1 MNPNANP
8 ENEPFPHALVRA
20 SRSVRYAAT
29 AALVLLAFFLL
40 AETINAFQGVFTFT
54 SPNTSTI
61 TVTGEGTATAVPD
74 TATITFSVQ
83 QTAAD
88 VATAQTAL
96 TKKINDALASVK
108 AAGISSD
115 DVTTTNFTVSPHYTT
130 PSCPPG
136 VMCPNTNSTITGYDV
151 SEDVSVNVHDTS
163 KVATVLDGLAKAGV
177 SNVSGP
183 DFVVGDTQAVEAQAR
198 AKAIQNAQKDAQVL
212 ATQLHMH
219 LGKVTDF
226 EDTTDSGG
234 NPRPMMAAAGV
245 ASAPDQATPTIP
257 VGQNTY
263 TKDVSI
269 TYEVH

>member
-1 MNPNANP
+1 MNSDFNSHTNSQTDSNT
-8 ENEPFPHALVRA
+8 ESFPHALVRA

-29 AALVLLAFFLL
+29 GALVLLAIFLL
-40 AETINAFQGVFTFT
+40 AESISAFQGAFTFT
-54 SPNTSTI
+54 NPNALTI

-74 TATITFSVQ
+74 TATISFSVDE
-83 QTAAD
+83 TAAD
-88 VATAQTAL
+88 VATAQTEL
-96 TKKINDALASVK
+96 TAKINAALASVK
-108 AAGISSD
+108 SAGITSD
-115 DVTTTNFTVSPHYTT
+115 DITTTSFNVSPHYTT
-130 PSCPPG
+130 PVCPPG
-136 VMCPNTNSTITGYDV
+136 IMCPNVD
-151 SEDVSVNVHDTS
+151 S
-163 KVATVLDGLAKAGV
+163 KVSTVLAGLANAGV

-198 AKAIQNAQKDAQVL
+198 AQAIQKAQADAQTL

-219 LGKVTDF
+219 LGKMTEF

-234 NPRPMMAAAGV
+234 NPQPMMAAASV
-245 ASAPDQATPTIP
+245 ANAPSDATPTIP